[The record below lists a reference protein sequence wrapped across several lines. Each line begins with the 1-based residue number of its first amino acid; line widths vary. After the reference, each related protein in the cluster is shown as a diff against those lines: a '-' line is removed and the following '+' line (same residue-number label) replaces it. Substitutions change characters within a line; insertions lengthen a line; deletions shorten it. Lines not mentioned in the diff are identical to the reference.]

1 MRPVVILA
9 IIALLAGC
17 ATPPHRS
24 NAARHA
30 FARSHPCPATA
41 QPSLPCPGWII
52 DHIEP
57 LCSGGPDTPANMQ
70 WQTVADA
77 LKKDIDERRAC
88 RAAR

>member
-1 MRPVVILA
+1 MDYA
-9 IIALLAGC
+9 IVWAVLSIAVAF
-17 ATPPHRS
+17 
-24 NAARHA
+24 

-57 LCSGGPDTPANMQ
+57 LCSGGPDAPANMQ